1 MAEHRLLLRDIEIPD
16 IDGIEVYVAHGGYQG
31 AARALKMAP
40 PQLGQE
46 VEASG
51 LRGRGG
57 GWEPVADKW
66 RRLSQS
72 ATTSSA
78 RLARRS
84 RRTLTGS
91 AISTAS

>member
-66 RRLSQS
+66 RRL
-72 ATTSSA
+72 
-78 RLARRS
+78 RRGGDLGEQQ
-84 RRTLTGS
+84 RRRRR
-91 AISTAS
+91 